1 MLPEPCFGRWYRSP
15 VAKVFGGGSSDLP
28 AQVATHDG
36 PRPLVRPNKTRH
48 VRRGRDQAGASS
60 RPRRPQHRPRVRSLT
75 PRVGEN
81 LAAARASFSPLK
93 ARDALPVP
101 RTRPDFLSAPLS
113 SPYRPRRRR
122 RRLPPRPSS
131 ASAQRAASAPRPPS
145 IPAPSRPPPR
155 LRPRAA
161 TTTTTPPLPLP
172 PRPSARPNSF
182 PSSSSSRSR
191 PRAARRTRT
200 SSSRPSPR
208 RTDSPTASGKSAASA
223 PSSSC
228 RTRTAVRSAC

>member
-1 MLPEPCFGRWYRSP
+1 MLPEPCFGCWYRPP

-36 PRPLVRPNKTRH
+36 QRPLVRPNKTRH

-131 ASAQRAASAPRPPS
+131 GSAPPAVSAPRQPS
-145 IPAPSRPPPR
+145 IPARSPPPPR
-155 LRPRAA
+155 LPPRAA
-161 TTTTTPPLPLP
+161 MPPRATTTPPPRPP
-172 PRPSARPNSF
+172 PRPSARPSSS
-182 PSSSSSRSR
+182 PSLSSSR
-191 PRAARRTRT
+191 
-200 SSSRPSPR
+200 
-208 RTDSPTASGKSAASA
+208 
-223 PSSSC
+223 
-228 RTRTAVRSAC
+228 